1 MPFIRLP
8 VSGPANPA
16 AFLARCML
24 DPLFLEE
31 KLALPPVLDAEC
43 GLHRYLGDD
52 GSVSQDTPACNCD
65 AAGADGPMQLS
76 AGSLVDYDTGAW
88 GWHGRR

>member
-1 MPFIRLP
+1 
-8 VSGPANPA
+8 
-16 AFLARCML
+16 ML

-52 GSVSQDTPACNCD
+52 GSVSQDTPAGNCD
-65 AAGADGPMQLS
+65 AAGADGPM
-76 AGSLVDYDTGAW
+76 
-88 GWHGRR
+88 